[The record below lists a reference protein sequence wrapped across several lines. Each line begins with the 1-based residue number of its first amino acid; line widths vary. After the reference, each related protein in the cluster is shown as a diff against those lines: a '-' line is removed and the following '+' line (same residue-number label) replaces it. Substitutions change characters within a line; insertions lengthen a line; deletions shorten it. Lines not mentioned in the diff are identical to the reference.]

1 MRQRKC
7 TLVRIRNGNI
17 DNLLYFLSY
26 KLLCHTN
33 DVIKLIHISEKFTI
47 TQNFHIMICLFP
59 FMFNLGQ
66 GQTSFENINVTLETI
81 RFACL
86 KTSFIV

>member
-26 KLLCHTN
+26 KLF

-86 KTSFIV
+86 KASFIV